1 MSAHR
6 DNYTECFRRAL
17 QLIARCSCKMEP
29 LDSGQAI
36 CNQVSLRPV
45 STVHNESFLLPDL
58 RTSVTKWYHYQPALL
73 SAALVSLCCYDSL
86 IAFFVSDA
94 VLSWPDYIASSETTM
109 STSGGG
115 NGGLESLP
123 AVSTHPLGLSCRRLV
138 DHIHVLSMES
148 TLFFPGMQS
157 RPALIF
163 RDVHLP
169 LLPAHCLTVFSSSE
183 FNFFQFIATHYLKV
197 FLSLFRVSP

>member
-1 MSAHR
+1 M
-6 DNYTECFRRAL
+6 YT
-17 QLIARCSCKMEP
+17 P
-29 LDSGQAI
+29 LI
-36 CNQVSLRPV
+36 CNI
-45 STVHNESFLLPDL
+45 TEFLFIVNLP
-58 RTSVTKWYHYQPALL
+58 WYHYQPALL